1 MLLLKE
7 VILGDVAGSSVSLTF
22 GMPAESVH
30 INASFALS
38 GKGSSQLGGSFGAM
52 DPRRTVHCYQIFV
65 VSGGEDCSNSSQ
77 NAPSLWRQLSR
88 PKKSVR
94 VGGDWQNKG
103 RGCTG
108 SM

>member
-1 MLLLKE
+1 VLLLKE

-38 GKGSSQLGGSFGAM
+38 GKGCSQLGGSFGAM